1 MEKKNHTYTD
11 EFKLEVI
18 NEYLNSNIGCRLI
31 ARKYNLPS
39 KNYIFRW
46 KDELIKKGLLKY
58 SQKQDTKCATHNLP
72 LNKKSEYE
80 KKLEQENL
88 ELRAKLAYY
97 HELEKLG
104 VDIHKKK

>member
-1 MEKKNHTYTD
+1 MEKKNYTD
-11 EFKLEVI
+11 EFKLEVV
-18 NEYLNSNIGCRLI
+18 NEYLNSDLGCRLI

-46 KDELIKKGLLKY
+46 KDELVKKGLLKDKK
-58 SQKQDTKCATHNLP
+58 KQITKSTTHNSAF
-72 LNKKSEYE
+72 NKKTEYE
-80 KKLEQENL
+80 KQLERENL
-88 ELRAKLAYY
+88 ELRARLAYY

>member
-1 MEKKNHTYTD
+1 MEKKNYTD
-11 EFKLEVI
+11 EFKLEVV
-18 NEYLNSNIGCRLI
+18 NEYLNSTLGCRLI

-39 KNYIFRW
+39 KNYILRW
-46 KDELIKKGLLKY
+46 KDELVKKELLKDKK
-58 SQKQDTKCATHNLP
+58 KQIAKNTTHNSTF
-72 LNKKSEYE
+72 NKKTEYE

-88 ELRAKLAYY
+88 ELRARLAYY